1 MARDSRAFFSRHSAN
16 PIPQTS
22 APAAAGDTATASKK
36 RPLQQQQQ
44 QQLQKHLPPIKKKLV
59 ISSNAGSNVL
69 KYRASNIV
77 ADLKESLEKEDFKEF
92 KKALMGYKETKD
104 VSELLEVV
112 KKHRVGGKL
121 SGEQVRT

>member
-1 MARDSRAFFSRHSAN
+1 M
-16 PIPQTS
+16 
-22 APAAAGDTATASKK
+22 
-36 RPLQQQQQ
+36 
-44 QQLQKHLPPIKKKLV
+44 V
-59 ISSNAGSNVL
+59 SSNAGSNVL

-92 KKALMGYKETKD
+92 KKALICYKETKD

-121 SGEQVRT
+121 SGEQVRP